1 EMRTGEGNAHAAIM
15 ASDLNAL
22 RGRGVHI
29 VTVNNYL
36 AKRDAEWNEP
46 LFNFHGLEVDCV
58 DLYDPNS
65 QPRREA
71 YRADIT
77 YGTNNEFGFDY
88 LRDNMVANADQLVQR
103 DHNFAIIDEID
114 SILIDE
120 ARTPLI
126 ISGPVPED
134 TKSQKY
140 EELKPRVESLV
151 SAQKKLVAS
160 IVKQA
165 QDYLDEGDEEQ
176 AGLAM
181 YRAQRG
187 FP

>member
-1 EMRTGEGNAHAAIM
+1 
-15 ASDLNAL
+15 
-22 RGRGVHI
+22 
-29 VTVNNYL
+29 
-36 AKRDAEWNEP
+36 
-46 LFNFHGLEVDCV
+46 LEVDCV
-58 DLYDPNS
+58 DLYEPNS
-65 QPRREA
+65 QQRREA

-103 DHNFAIIDEID
+103 GHNYTIIDEID

-134 TKSQKY
+134 SKSQKY

-151 SAQKKLVAS
+151 NAQKKLVAQF
-160 IVKQA
+160 VRDA
-165 QDYLDEGDEEQ
+165 QKHLDEGNEEQ
-176 AGLAM
+176 AGLAL

-187 FP
+187 FPKNKKYRKMMQVPSNQRLVQKTESFYLQDNARRLPEVD